1 MSNFSTSATGNATE
15 VVLHIQSVQDSAQTA
30 GIETTYDSVWTAQV
44 PVEDP
49 TPLERVMLAEDK
61 LFVVLAVVLIIW
73 FGIAAMLWRTDRK
86 IRNLERRVAD
96 SGSHGP
102 EAHKE
107 GE

>member
-49 TPLERVMLAEDK
+49 NAT
-61 LFVVLAVVLIIW
+61 
-73 FGIAAMLWRTDRK
+73 
-86 IRNLERRVAD
+86 
-96 SGSHGP
+96 
-102 EAHKE
+102 
-107 GE
+107 